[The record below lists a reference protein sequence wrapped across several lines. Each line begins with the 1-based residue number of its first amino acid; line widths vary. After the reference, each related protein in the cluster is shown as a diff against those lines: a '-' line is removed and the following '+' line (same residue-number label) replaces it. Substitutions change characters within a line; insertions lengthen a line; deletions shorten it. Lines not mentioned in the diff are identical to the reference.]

1 MKVDGRGPGATD
13 YRFTELRRNGIMA
26 KPVVLTDTNFEEMVE
41 KRKGVVL
48 VDFWAEWCGPCKMIA
63 PIVEQIA
70 EENAG
75 KLTVGKLDV
84 DANGETAM
92 RFGVMSIP
100 TLILFKNGEPVE
112 RLVGYR
118 PKEQLMAK
126 IRPHLS

>member
-1 MKVDGRGPGATD
+1 
-13 YRFTELRRNGIMA
+13 MA
-26 KPVVLTDTNFEEMVE
+26 KPVMLTDANFEQMVE
-41 KRKGVVL
+41 QRKGVAL

-70 EENAG
+70 EENG
-75 KLTVGKLDV
+75 DKMLVGKLDV

-92 RFGVMSIP
+92 KFGVMSIP
-100 TLILFKNGEPVE
+100 TLILFKDGEPVE

-126 IRPHLS
+126 IRPYLS

>member
-1 MKVDGRGPGATD
+1 MT
-13 YRFTELRRNGIMA
+13 
-26 KPVVLTDTNFEEMVE
+26 KPVVLTDTNFEQLVE
-41 KRKGVVL
+41 QRKGVAL

-70 EENAG
+70 QENG
-75 KLTVGKLDV
+75 DKMLVGKLDV

-100 TLILFKNGEPVE
+100 TLILFKDGEPVE

-126 IRPHLS
+126 IRPYLS

>member
-1 MKVDGRGPGATD
+1 M
-13 YRFTELRRNGIMA
+13 MA
-26 KPVVLTDTNFEEMVE
+26 KPIVLTDATFEDVVE
-41 KRKGVVL
+41 KSKGVTL

-70 EENAG
+70 EENEG
-75 KLTVGKLDV
+75 KLVVGKLDV
-84 DANGETAM
+84 DANSETAM
-92 RFGVMSIP
+92 KFGVMSIP
-100 TLILFKNGEPVE
+100 TLILFKDGEPVE

>member
-1 MKVDGRGPGATD
+1 
-13 YRFTELRRNGIMA
+13 MA
-26 KPVVLTDTNFEEMVE
+26 KPVTLTDANFEQMVE
-41 KRKGVVL
+41 QRKGVAL

-70 EENAG
+70 EENG
-75 KLTVGKLDV
+75 DRMLVGKLDV

-92 RFGVMSIP
+92 KFGVMSIP
-100 TLILFKNGEPVE
+100 TLILFKDGEPVE

-126 IRPHLS
+126 IRPYLS

>member
-1 MKVDGRGPGATD
+1 
-13 YRFTELRRNGIMA
+13 MA

-41 KRKGVVL
+41 KSKGVVL

>member
-1 MKVDGRGPGATD
+1 MT
-13 YRFTELRRNGIMA
+13 
-26 KPVVLTDTNFEEMVE
+26 KPVVLTDTNFEQLVE
-41 KRKGVVL
+41 QRKGVAL

-70 EENAG
+70 AENG
-75 KLTVGKLDV
+75 DKMLVGKLDV

-100 TLILFKNGEPVE
+100 TLILFKDGEPVE

-126 IRPHLS
+126 IRPYLS

>member
-1 MKVDGRGPGATD
+1 MT
-13 YRFTELRRNGIMA
+13 
-26 KPVVLTDTNFEEMVE
+26 KPVVLTDTNFEQLVE
-41 KRKGVVL
+41 QRKGVAL

-70 EENAG
+70 EENG
-75 KLTVGKLDV
+75 DKMLVGKLDV

-100 TLILFKNGEPVE
+100 TLILFKDGEPVE

-126 IRPHLS
+126 IRPYLS